1 MKYKALL
8 VDDDPKICEAVGE
21 ILVSLG
27 HDYQC
32 AHSQEAARPL
42 LAQGEYSY
50 ILLDLEIPV
59 RNGAGFARLVNGENL
74 LAEIRNSPKTR
85 HMPVI
90 VMTGYGSDGPSL
102 AVRLMKKGAV
112 DFVNKPFDG
121 DVLDRAILD
130 AIVKHERHP
139 TPGVG
144 APANQPIKAFCGGE
158 LAIFENHI
166 ELCGVTILE
175 NNGRGH
181 AWEILTTLAQQDD
194 KGRFKPFGCRRLAEQ
209 LGRGVGE
216 NAVIQCI
223 RGLRKRI
230 SELLDKEMHLVCG
243 TNGVIMS
250 RDQGYRL
257 SPHITLRRSLAIASV
272 TTAHA
277 PSAAE
282 VHTSTSEDLEVAELN
297 ERQRWII
304 AELGRGSE
312 VRRNDVEARFK
323 CSSKTAKRD
332 LVELREAGRIEWVAS
347 PRPGHYRLAQ
357 TVPVA

>member
-1 MKYKALL
+1 MKYKALV

-21 ILVSLG
+21 ILTSLG
-27 HDYQC
+27 HDHQMG
-32 AHSQEAARPL
+32 HSQEAARAL

-59 RNGAGFARLVNGENL
+59 RNGTGFARLVNGENL
-74 LAEIRNSPKTR
+74 LAEIRNAPKTR
-85 HMPVI
+85 HVPVI

-121 DVLDRAILD
+121 DALDRAILE
-130 AIVKHERHP
+130 ALAKHERRP
-139 TPGVG
+139 VSAA
-144 APANQPIKAFCGGE
+144 APNQPGKTFAGGE
-158 LAIFENHI
+158 LAIFESHM
-166 ELCGVTILE
+166 ELCGITILE

-181 AWEILTTLAQQDD
+181 AWEILKVLSQQDG
-194 KGRFKPFGCRRLAEQ
+194 KGKFKPFGCRRLAEH

-230 SELLDKEMHLVCG
+230 SDLLDREHHVICG
-243 TNGVIMS
+243 TNDVVMS
-250 RDQGYRL
+250 REQGYRL
-257 SPHITLRRSLAIASV
+257 NPHITVRHGLALAE
-272 TTAHA
+272 AA
-277 PSAAE
+277 PAAE
-282 VHTSTSEDLEVAELN
+282 PAAAATIAEEDERLN
-297 ERQRWII
+297 ERQRWVL

-332 LVELREAGRIEWVAS
+332 LVELREAGRIEWVES
-347 PRPGHYRLAQ
+347 PRPGHYRLARAE
-357 TVPVA
+357 TLL

>member
-8 VDDDPKICEAVGE
+8 VDDDPKICESVAEVLG
-21 ILVSLG
+21 SLG
-27 HDYQC
+27 HEHQC
-32 AHSQEAARPL
+32 AHSQEAARTL

-74 LAEIRNSPKTR
+74 LAEIRNAPRTR
-85 HMPVI
+85 HVPVI

-112 DFVNKPFDG
+112 DFVNKPCDG

-130 AIVKHERHP
+130 AIAKHERRP
-139 TPGVG
+139 LPAAG
-144 APANQPIKAFCGGE
+144 APANQAGRTFTGGE
-158 LAIFENHI
+158 LAMFDNHM

-181 AWEILTTLAQQDD
+181 AWRVLTALSQQDARG
-194 KGRFKPFGCRRLAEQ
+194 KFKPFSCRRLAEQ

-230 SELLDKEMHLVCG
+230 TELLDQELHLTCG
-243 TNGVIMS
+243 TNDS
-250 RDQGYRL
+250 
-257 SPHITLRRSLAIASV
+257 
-272 TTAHA
+272 
-277 PSAAE
+277 
-282 VHTSTSEDLEVAELN
+282 
-297 ERQRWII
+297 
-304 AELGRGSE
+304 
-312 VRRNDVEARFK
+312 
-323 CSSKTAKRD
+323 SSKF
-332 LVELREAGRIEWVAS
+332 G
-347 PRPGHYRLAQ
+347 
-357 TVPVA
+357 